1 MLIVNIN
8 HKQKIYKTKKWKK
21 NLENKK
27 KLIENK
33 TSSM

>member
-1 MLIVNIN
+1 MSITSKKFIR
-8 HKQKIYKTKKWKK
+8 QKKWKK

-33 TSSM
+33 TSSI